1 MSEQPEPD
9 PEPESLPGLAGLL
22 KARRDELID
31 HWLRATRRENT
42 ADPLPRAELVDRI
55 PIFIDELILA
65 LHPDALPLPSLGE
78 TAVEHGA
85 QRFGL
90 GFNVAEVIREYGIL
104 HRAILDL
111 ATASAVTIQ
120 LGEHHLIS
128 RWLNAGIASAISQY
142 VSERDAELH
151 RSASEHLGF
160 IAHEIRNPLSSARM
174 AFDLL
179 TRGDAVH
186 AKRASELLGRNLR
199 RVADVIDNALNQA
212 SLKMGL
218 VPRLSRIPLLPFLEE
233 IDLDASAEAGA
244 KDITVVVDGAADLT
258 IEADARLLRSAV
270 SNLLYNA
277 IKFSRPGSTVV
288 LRGSSAP
295 GEVTIEVADGCGG
308 LPPGRAEELF
318 VPLVQRGNDHSGFG
332 LGLAIAMQAAEAH
345 NGSIRVR
352 DVPGVGC
359 IFTVNLP
366 ARSDRGP

>member
-1 MSEQPEPD
+1 MSEHSEAETERAPV
-9 PEPESLPGLAGLL
+9 PGLAGLL

-31 HWLRATRRENT
+31 RWLRAARRENT
-42 ADPLPRAELVDRI
+42 VDPLPKGQLVDRI
-55 PIFIDELILA
+55 PIFIDELIVA

-111 ATASAVTIQ
+111 ASDSAVTIE
-120 LGEHHLIS
+120 LGEHQLIS
-128 RWLNAGIASAISQY
+128 RWLNSGIASAISQY

-174 AFDLL
+174 AFDLM
-179 TRGDAVH
+179 TRGEAAH
-186 AKRASELLGRNLR
+186 AKRASELLARNLR
-199 RVADVIDNALNQA
+199 RVADVVDNALNQA

-218 VPRLSRIPLLPFLEE
+218 VPRLSRIPLLPFLQE

-244 KDITVVVDGAADLT
+244 KDITVVIDGAAELT

-288 LRGSSAP
+288 VRASSAP
-295 GEVTIEVADGCGG
+295 GEITVEVEDRCGG
-308 LPPGRAEELF
+308 LPAGRAEELF
-318 VPLVQRGNDHSGFG
+318 LPLVQRSSDHSGFG

-366 ARSDRGP
+366 SRNERGA